1 MAGDWIKMRADLH
14 THPKV
19 VRMASALKAD
29 RLRIVGGLHSAWCL
43 FDSRWTPSLEDWEP
57 YKKSQIE
64 REQKNQEEML
74 RGQEIRGFK
83 DKHRAID
90 EQYRRFHDDRVN
102 RFKNYFSWSN
112 D

>member
-1 MAGDWIKMRADLH
+1 MIRKKDKDGIETVQPLYDKFGQ
-14 THPKV
+14 V
-19 VRMASALKAD
+19 
-29 RLRIVGGLHSAWCL
+29 
-43 FDSRWTPSLEDWEP
+43 SRWTPSLEDWEP
-57 YKKSQIE
+57 YKQSQIE
-64 REQKNQEEML
+64 REQKDQEEIL

-112 D
+112 E